1 MATPGQRL
9 YDLDTRHQIGIARYS
24 TATVRKMLAL
34 IGRTEADIVEQIE
47 KLSWDDVTRNSSKAD
62 RLKRMLEAMKVT
74 SREGALALGRE
85 LKKELQAFAGY
96 EAEFQ
101 GKLLTE
107 VDIGFS
113 ARPTSEQLNAAVN
126 SRPFQG
132 RLLREWVKDLDEASF
147 RRLRDQIR
155 IGYVEGESVAN
166 VVKRVRGTAALGFK
180 DGVMEISRRGAEALV
195 RTAITHT
202 ANAAKEEFFAANPS
216 AIRGVRWSSVLDSRT
231 TPVCRAR
238 DGKVYPVGEGP
249 RPPAHI
255 RCRSTTVAVLNG
267 EPDAPETET
276 YQGWLKRQPTTL
288 QDDILGKA
296 KGQLFRKGAL
306 DLDRFVDRS
315 GKELTLEQLRRTE
328 AAAFEKAGLSG

>member
-1 MATPGQRL
+1 MATAGERL

-34 IGRTEADIVEQIE
+34 LGRTEADIVEQIE
-47 KLSWDDVTRNSSKAD
+47 KLSWDDVSRNSSKAQ
-62 RLKRMLEAMKVT
+62 RLQRMLEAMKVT
-74 SREGALALGRE
+74 SREGALALGAA
-85 LKKELQAFAGY
+85 LKTELQSFAAY

-107 VDIGFS
+107 VEIGIA
-113 ARPTSEQLNAAVN
+113 ARPTAAELNAAVN
-126 SRPFQG
+126 ARPFQG
-132 RLLREWVKDLDEASF
+132 RLLKEWVSDLDAASF
-147 RRLRDQIR
+147 RRLRDAIR

-202 ANAAKEEFFAANPS
+202 ANAAKEEFFKANPS
-216 AIRGVRWSSVLDSRT
+216 TIRGVRWSSILDSRT

-255 RCRSTTVAVLNG
+255 RCRSTTVAVLVG
-267 EPDAPETET
+267 ESDAPPEET
-276 YQGWLKRQPTTL
+276 YQGWLKRQPTAV
-288 QDDILGKA
+288 QDDVLGKA
-296 KGQLFRKGAL
+296 KGQLFRKGGV

-315 GKELTLEQLRRTE
+315 GKELTLDQLRKTE
-328 AAAFEKAGLSG
+328 ATAFEKAGLAA

>member
-1 MATPGQRL
+1 MPTAGERL

-34 IGRTEADIVEQIE
+34 LGRTEADIVEQIE

-62 RLKRMLEAMKVT
+62 RLKRMLEAMKIT

-85 LKKELQAFAGY
+85 LKKELQAFAAY

-101 GKLLTE
+101 SKLLSQVE
-107 VDIGFS
+107 IGFTLR
-113 ARPTSEQLNAAVN
+113 AKAEQLNAAVN

-132 RLLREWVKDLDEASF
+132 RLLREWVNDLDEASYK
-147 RRLRDQIR
+147 RLRDAIR

-166 VVKRVRGTAALGFK
+166 VIKRVRGTRALGFK
-180 DGVMEISRRGAEALV
+180 DGIMEISRRGAEALV
-195 RTAITHT
+195 RTAISHT
-202 ANAAKEEFFAANPS
+202 ANAAKEEFFAANPQT
-216 AIRGVRWSSVLDSRT
+216 IRGVRWSSVLDSRT

-255 RCRSTTVAVLNG
+255 RCRSTTVAMLFG
-267 EPDAPETET
+267 EPDPPEGET
-276 YQGWLKRQPTTL
+276 YEGWLKRQPVEL

-296 KGQLFRKGAL
+296 KGQLFRKGGL
-306 DLDRFVDRS
+306 DLDRFVDRA
-315 GKELTLEQLRRTE
+315 GKELTLDQLRRTE
-328 AAAFEKAGLSG
+328 AAAFEKAGLSA

>member
-1 MATPGQRL
+1 MATAGERL

-34 IGRTEADIVEQIE
+34 LGRTEADIVEQIE

-74 SREGALALGRE
+74 SREGAVALGKE
-85 LKKELQAFAGY
+85 LKAELQAFAAY
-96 EAEFQ
+96 EAQFQ
-101 GKLLTE
+101 GKLMTE
-107 VDIGFS
+107 VEIGFS
-113 ARPTSEQLNAAVN
+113 AQPTVEQLNAAVN
-126 SRPFQG
+126 ARPFQG
-132 RLLREWVKDLDEASF
+132 RLLKEWVSDLDAASF
-147 RRLRDQIR
+147 KRLRDAIR

-166 VVKRVRGTAALGFK
+166 VVKRVRGTASLGFK

-202 ANAAKEEFFAANPS
+202 ANAAKEEFFKANPS
-216 AIRGVRWSSVLDSRT
+216 TIKGVRWSSVLDSRT

-255 RCRSTTVAVLNG
+255 RCRSTTVAVLAG
-267 EPDAPETET
+267 EADAPQEET
-276 YQGWLKRQPTTL
+276 YQGWLKRQTSAV
-288 QDDILGKA
+288 QDDVLGKA
-296 KGQLFRKGAL
+296 KGRLFRRGGL
-306 DLDRFVDRS
+306 ELDRFVDRS
-315 GKELTLEQLRRTE
+315 GKELTLDQLRKTE
-328 AAAFEKAGLSG
+328 AAAFEKAGLAA